1 MVFNV
6 VSRSSSFTCY
16 NINVRICKEYK
27 GMAVIDV
34 KGYRYDTIGRLW
46 HNLINIA
53 VKLGLKKPF
62 VIQ

>member
-1 MVFNV
+1 MISV
-6 VSRSSSFTCY
+6 Y
-16 NINVRICKEYK
+16 ICQEYK

-46 HNLINIA
+46 NNVINFA
-53 VKLGLKKPF
+53 VKIGLKKPF